1 MKPDLLI
8 VDDQPDN
15 LQVLSAILESA
26 GYKVRKAINGEFA
39 LKVIRLQPP
48 DLILLDVL
56 MPGMGGYEVCQQL
69 KQDPTI
75 CEIPVIFLSALS
87 RGEDKVKGFEVGG
100 ADYITKPFQAEEV
113 LARLTHQLEI
123 RSLQARLQQRNQ
135 QLKQQNCQLQAEIDL
150 RQAAETALQK
160 KNEELTRTLSELQ
173 ATQSE
178 LIHAEKMSALGQS
191 IAGIV
196 HEINNPLCTIYSA
209 IQIAERFLGDRL
221 EAFSDT
227 LGTLSCEQ
235 RASFRAMLNRAM
247 QSPAWLSAKERR
259 RLTRDLFEALVPTF
273 PVEMSTQFAESL
285 VDLGIGDRLEG
296 VIPLLKHENGDRVV
310 QLVYDLVEVRR
321 SIRNVR
327 TAAERATH
335 IVGALKNYARYD
347 SSGRKVRADITEG
360 IKTVLMLFQYQFKR
374 GIEVES
380 LYSPLPAIKCYPDEL
395 SQVWTNLVHNA
406 LQAMGEHGTL
416 RIETTQCEENIKV
429 CITDSG
435 PGIAPEVLPR
445 IFEPFFT
452 TKPQG
457 KGTGIGL
464 HISKKII
471 DKHGGTL
478 AVESVPG
485 KTRFTVCLPIA
496 T

>member
-113 LARLTHQLEI
+113 LARLTYQLEI

-150 RQAAETALQK
+150 RQEAEIALQK

-209 IQIAERFLGDRL
+209 IQIADRFLGDRL
-221 EAFSDT
+221 EGFSDGF
-227 LGTLSCEQ
+227 GTLSCEQ
-235 RASFRAMLNRAM
+235 RASFRTILNSAM
-247 QSPAWLSAKERR
+247 Q
-259 RLTRDLFEALVPTF
+259 
-273 PVEMSTQFAESL
+273 
-285 VDLGIGDRLEG
+285 
-296 VIPLLKHENGDRVV
+296 N
-310 QLVYDLVEVRR
+310 
-321 SIRNVR
+321 
-327 TAAERATH
+327 
-335 IVGALKNYARYD
+335 
-347 SSGRKVRADITEG
+347 SS
-360 IKTVLMLFQYQFKR
+360 
-374 GIEVES
+374 
-380 LYSPLPAIKCYPDEL
+380 
-395 SQVWTNLVHNA
+395 
-406 LQAMGEHGTL
+406 
-416 RIETTQCEENIKV
+416 
-429 CITDSG
+429 
-435 PGIAPEVLPR
+435 
-445 IFEPFFT
+445 
-452 TKPQG
+452 
-457 KGTGIGL
+457 
-464 HISKKII
+464 
-471 DKHGGTL
+471 
-478 AVESVPG
+478 
-485 KTRFTVCLPIA
+485 
-496 T
+496 